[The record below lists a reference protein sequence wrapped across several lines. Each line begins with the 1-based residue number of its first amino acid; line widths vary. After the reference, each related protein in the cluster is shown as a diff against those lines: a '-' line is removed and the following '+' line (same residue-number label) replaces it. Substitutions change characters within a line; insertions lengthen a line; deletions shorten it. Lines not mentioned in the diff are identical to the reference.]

1 MTEHRLVVVGASLAG
16 LRAVEAARRGGY
28 QGRIVLI
35 GDERHLP
42 YDRPPLSKQML
53 SEDPDAPRDPIF
65 RSHEHLTD
73 ELAVQ
78 LELSTEATALDV
90 AERAV
95 HCNDREIPYDSLI
108 LATGSTARRL
118 DGTHHLHGI
127 HTLRTLDDCHKVR
140 QELATAKQVVVVG
153 AGFIGAEIASAAH
166 ARGLPTTIVEAAPIP
181 LVRAYGEHM
190 GRVCSQL
197 HERNGVT
204 LRLGTHVQGI
214 DGTDRVEAVRLS
226 DGTRLAADL
235 VVVGI
240 GADPA
245 VEWLHS
251 ADLGVE
257 FGVTCD
263 RYLATSAPDVYAA
276 GDVARWHNP
285 VFGLSMRLETWTS
298 AAEQGAVAARNA
310 LGLDKPKEYGTVP
323 YTWTDWY
330 GSRLQ
335 FVGISAAEDHELV
348 LGDVDSDRFV
358 ALYRQGDRLVGAL
371 AINSSSVVMKY
382 RAMIGAGAS
391 WQDGLD
397 FAAQRAARLSRQ

>member
-1 MTEHRLVVVGASLAG
+1 MTGHGLVVVGASLAG

-28 QGRIVLI
+28 RDRIVLV
-35 GDERHLP
+35 GEESHLP
-42 YDRPPLSKQML
+42 YDRPPLSKQKL
-53 SEDPDAPRDPIF
+53 GQDSDALDDPIF
-65 RSHEHLTD
+65 RSRDHLTE
-73 ELAVQ
+73 ELGVQ
-78 LELSTEATALDV
+78 LELSTKATALEV
-90 AERAV
+90 VGRAV
-95 HCNDREIPYDSLI
+95 HCGDREIPYDALI

-140 QELATAKQVVVVG
+140 QELATATRVVVVG
-153 AGFIGAEIASAAH
+153 AGFIGAEVASAAH
-166 ARGLPTTIVEAAPIP
+166 ARGLPTTIVEAAPVP

-190 GRVCSQL
+190 GRVCSQM
-197 HERNGVT
+197 HERNGVR
-204 LRLGTHVQGI
+204 LRLGVHVQGI
-214 DGTDRVEAVRLS
+214 EGTERVQAVRLS
-226 DGTRLAADL
+226 DGTRLDADL

-263 RYLATSAPDVYAA
+263 KYLATSAPDVYAA
-276 GDVARWHNP
+276 GDIARWHNP
-285 VFGLSMRLETWTS
+285 VFGQSMRLETWTS

-310 LGLDKPKEYGTVP
+310 LGLDKPKAYGTVP

-335 FVGISAAEDHELV
+335 FVGEPVSEEVEIV

-358 ALYRQGDRLVGAL
+358 ALYRLGDRLVGAL
-371 AINSSSVVMKY
+371 AVNNASVVMKY

-397 FAAQRAARLSRQ
+397 FAVDRAARLSRA

>member
-28 QGRIVLI
+28 QGQIVLI
-35 GDERHLP
+35 GDEPHLP

-53 SEDPDAPRDPIF
+53 VEGPDGDHDPTF
-65 RSHEHLTD
+65 RSREHLTS
-73 ELAVQ
+73 ELGVQ
-78 LELSTEATALDV
+78 LELFTRATALDV
-90 AERAV
+90 VERSV
-95 HCNDREIPYDSLI
+95 HCGDREIGYDRLI

-140 QELATAKQVVVVG
+140 QDLATAKRVVVVG
-153 AGFIGAEIASAAH
+153 AGFIGAECASAAH
-166 ARGLPTTIVEAAPIP
+166 ARGLPTTIVEAAPVP
-181 LVRAYGEHM
+181 LVRAYGERM
-190 GRVCSQL
+190 GRVCAQL
-197 HERNGVT
+197 HERNGVS
-204 LRLGTHVQGI
+204 LRLGAHVQGF

-226 DGTRLAADL
+226 DGTWLDADL

-276 GDVARWHNP
+276 GDIARWHNP
-285 VFGLSMRLETWTS
+285 VFGQSMRLETWTS

-323 YTWTDWY
+323 YTWTD
-330 GSRLQ
+330 
-335 FVGISAAEDHELV
+335 
-348 LGDVDSDRFV
+348 
-358 ALYRQGDRLVGAL
+358 
-371 AINSSSVVMKY
+371 
-382 RAMIGAGAS
+382 
-391 WQDGLD
+391 
-397 FAAQRAARLSRQ
+397 